1 MIGRYDNTLP
11 KFRYTGTA
19 QSGGDHGI
27 GGIPVVWDT
36 EKFNVDAVVNGGVF
50 LCMRPG
56 FYYFSAALSAHARDK
71 SIGVHIAHNSING
84 VYARHLSIAIIF
96 VIVSM
101 EFHKTF

>member
-1 MIGRYDNTLP
+1 MP

-19 QSGGDHGI
+19 QSGGDHEGDGI
-27 GGIPVVWDT
+27 SMIWDT
-36 EKFNVDAVVNGGVF
+36 QEINVDVVMNGGVF

-84 VYARHLSIAIIF
+84 VYARYLSIAIIF

>member
-1 MIGRYDNTLP
+1 MP

-19 QSGGDHGI
+19 PNGGDRTI

-56 FYYFSAALSAHARDK
+56 FYYFSAALSAPSNER
-71 SIGVHIAHNSING
+71 IGVYINHNSKNQ
-84 VYARHLSIAIIF
+84 VYAR
-96 VIVSM
+96 
-101 EFHKTF
+101 